1 MTYDML
7 RAFVEA
13 VIAREISPRL
23 RRQRP
28 GARITNLSF
37 YRGGDVEFAWSE
49 P

>member
-1 MTYDML
+1 MTYDLL

-23 RRQRP
+23 LRRRP
-28 GARITNLSF
+28 GARITDLSF
-37 YRGGDVEFAWSE
+37 YPGGDVEFVWSE